1 MNVERFRSDLYS
13 ELEQIEQE
21 IRVLGLF
28 DAGTDSR
35 LGIGPGL
42 SLCELEPFRK
52 QTATAKRGSDRMC
65 WLQ

>member
-1 MNVERFRSDLYS
+1 MDVAKFRSDLYS

-21 IRVLGLF
+21 IRALGLF

-35 LGIGPGL
+35 LGLGPAL
-42 SLCELEPFRK
+42 SAAELEPFRK
-52 QTATAKRGSDRMC
+52 ETATARRGSDRMC

>member
-1 MNVERFRSDLYS
+1 VDVEKFRSDLYS

-21 IRVLGLF
+21 IRDLGLF

-35 LGIGPGL
+35 LGLGPGL
-42 SLCELEPFRK
+42 SLGELEPFRK
-52 QTATAKRGSDRMC
+52 ETAAARGGSDRMC

>member
-1 MNVERFRSDLYS
+1 MDVAEFLSDLYF
-13 ELEQIEQE
+13 ELEQIERE
-21 IRVLGLF
+21 IRVSGLF

-35 LGIGPGL
+35 LGLGAGL

-52 QTATAKRGSDRMC
+52 ETARARRGSDRMC

>member
-1 MNVERFRSDLYS
+1 MDVAKFLSDLYF

-28 DAGTDSR
+28 DFGTDSR
-35 LGIGPGL
+35 LGLGSGL

-52 QTATAKRGSDRMC
+52 KTTTARRGSERMC